1 MAKKKTNKPVEIDF
15 STMGDDVGL
24 TLLHDATFSAILD
37 RLPTFFPELDYAIGG
52 GFPFGRMVEIAG
64 KNSAGKSVLTQ
75 HAARVAIELGCIV
88 VLIDVEGTADRD
100 RLADLNIDT
109 RKILVKQPNLDKG
122 EALTVESVGKTI
134 ETVLETFPDK
144 YPGVPLVFIWDSVG
158 QTLSEAQF
166 NKDFGEK
173 TVGAQ
178 ANAITQLI
186 GKLAQPL
193 AATKSLFLAINQ
205 VRDDIGGNPMYA
217 TTKVPGGKAWEHY
230 ASLRLVVQK
239 KTAITRGSG
248 QNAEKIGHTMGIKVN
263 KSKVCTPHRTAEIR
277 LLSET
282 GLDYEYN
289 LIETAIVKG
298 WARKIAQSQSY
309 EYVDLNGVMHKDKY
323 DNFLEWMRTS
333 AEGKDTREE
342 ILNRWIAE
350 VFPEGYPAL
359 KNENLS
365 IGKWLDTVHE
375 VGLQTLA
382 ETVSTDDMVSQ
393 IQSEI
398 DGDKA

>member
-1 MAKKKTNKPVEIDF
+1 MAKKKANKPVEIDF

-109 RKILVKQPNLDKG
+109 RKILVKQPDLDKG

-239 KTAITRGSG
+239 KQSIDKGSG
-248 QNAEKIGHTMGIKVN
+248 VNKVKLGHTMGIKVN
-263 KSKVCTPHRTAEIR
+263 KSKVCTPHRTADIR

-289 LIETAIVKG
+289 LIETANDKG
-298 WARKIAQSQSY
+298 WGKKTPQSY
-309 EYVDLNGVMHKDKY
+309 EYTDLAGQVHKQKQSD
-323 DNFLEWMRTS
+323 FLEWMRTS
-333 AEGKDTREE
+333 PEGQQVRQE
-342 ILNRWIAE
+342 ILNRWVAE
-350 VFPEGYPAL
+350 RFPEGYPAL
-359 KNENLS
+359 KNENLDIS
-365 IGKWLDTVHE
+365 KWMDTVHA
-375 VGLQTLA
+375 VGLQTLD
-382 ETVSTDDMVSQ
+382 EVTSTDDLISQ
-393 IQSEI
+393 VQNEI
-398 DGDKA
+398 DGAEG

>member
-109 RKILVKQPNLDKG
+109 RKILVKQPDLDKG

-186 GKLAQPL
+186 GKLAQPI

-205 VRDDIGGNPMYA
+205 VRDDIGGNPMFA

-239 KTAITRGSG
+239 KQAIDKTVAG
-248 QNAEKIGHTMGIKVN
+248 KKVKLGHIMGVKVN
-263 KSKVCTPHRTAEIR
+263 KSKVCTPHRTADLF

-289 LIETAIVKG
+289 LIEQAIVEKFAAKPG
-298 WARKIAQSQSY
+298 QSY
-309 EYVDLNGVMHKDKY
+309 EYTDSRGVTHKKTREA
-323 DNFLEWMRTS
+323 FLEWMRNDP
-333 AEGKDTREE
+333 EGNQVRED
-342 ILNRWIAE
+342 ILNRLSAIY
-350 VFPEGYPAL
+350 FPEGYTAL
-359 KNENLS
+359 KNENLDVS
-365 IGKWLDTVHE
+365 KWMDTVHE
-375 VGLQTLA
+375 VGLQTLDEVPSA
-382 ETVSTDDMVSQ
+382 DDLISQ
-393 IQSEI
+393 VQNEI
-398 DGDKA
+398 DGTEG